1 MLKTNKTININGTSI
16 IDGQLVVHMSAILS
30 TDGNTNENINKNI
43 QNQSLY
49 ESNKSQVRQDMRDFE
64 DLVYAE
70 QDKLENNIEGEGK

>member
-64 DLVYAE
+64 DLVYVE